1 MAMSNHP
8 RLLFYCQHSLG
19 MGHLIRSLAI
29 ADGLTNDFDVVFLN
43 GGPLPEG
50 QRPPKKIEIINLPPL
65 GFDSEMQLL
74 SRDDNHTVEQA
85 QRRRIEIM
93 REALSSVNPDV
104 LLIELFPFGRK
115 KFAAELIALLEDAR
129 GLSRPPV
136 VVCSLRDILVE
147 RNQHH
152 DELACHRANRY
163 FDAILVHSDARF
175 ARLEESFHP
184 RSPLKVPVHYTGFV
198 TREQKKSTDP
208 ELKRERRIVV
218 SAGGGLV
225 GETLLRTAIQA
236 YELLPVSDKPELR
249 VIGGPF
255 IPEQSW
261 LDLEEVARGKQG
273 ISLIRSVPD
282 LGAELRTAAASIS
295 QCGYNTAMDIL
306 RSHVPALVVPFSGEK
321 QDEQTNR
328 ARRLERLGALRVLDP
343 DRLDA
348 QTLAKEMSTL
358 LQFKPNP
365 IPLDMNGVENTAQ
378 LLKDMVQQKQIEA
391 AKGWTIRQP
400 GIPAWLMPVRD
411 ALDTLADPAC
421 LFFRDDDCGWGDD
434 RLLLLLDIFAD
445 FDIPVDLAAI
455 PAALNSAL
463 AQKLSRRMAAHPE
476 RLRIHQHG
484 YAHLNHELNGKKC
497 EFGSA
502 RDYLSQC
509 GDIQE
514 GQRLLAELLGAA
526 PDPIFTPP
534 WNRCTAVTARCLA
547 ELGFRALS
555 RDSHAEAFDIP
566 GLIEI
571 PIAVDWFAH
580 RKKVRFS
587 QMEWG
592 ELLAARLESAA
603 SIGIMLHHAV
613 MDADEMQALAQL
625 LSLLARHPN
634 VNCQTMQSL
643 AAAQSKSSSWPFAFS
658 P

>member
-1 MAMSNHP
+1 MAMSSHP

-29 ADGLTNDFDVVFLN
+29 ADGLTNHFDVVFLN

-50 QRPPKKIEIINLPPL
+50 QKPPERIEIINLPPL
-65 GFDSEMQLL
+65 GFDSAMQLL
-74 SRDDNHTVEQA
+74 SRDGNHTVEQA
-85 QRRRIEIM
+85 QRRRMEIM

-115 KFAAELIALLEDAR
+115 KFAAELMALLEDAR
-129 GLSRPPV
+129 ALSNPPV

-163 FDAILVHSDARF
+163 FDAVLVHSDARF

-184 RSPLKVPVHYTGFV
+184 RAPLKVPVHYTGFV
-198 TREQKKSTDP
+198 TREQKKIPDP
-208 ELKRERRIVV
+208 ELKREPRIVV

-225 GETLLRTAIQA
+225 GEALLRTAIQA
-236 YELLPVSDKPELR
+236 YEFLHMPDKPEMR
-249 VIGGPF
+249 IIGGPF

-261 LDLEEVARGKQG
+261 QDLEEVARGKQG
-273 ISLIRSVPD
+273 VSLIRSVPN
-282 LGAELRTAAASIS
+282 LAVELRSATASIS

-328 ARRLERLGALRVLDP
+328 ARRLERLGALRVLEP

-348 QTLAKEMSTL
+348 QTLAKEMSAL
-358 LQFKPNP
+358 LRFQPNP

-378 LLKDMVQQKQIEA
+378 VLKDLAQQKQMGA
-391 AKGWTIRQP
+391 SKGWTVRQP

-434 RLLLLLDIFAD
+434 RLLMLLDIFAD
-445 FDIPVDLAAI
+445 FNIPVDLAAI
-455 PAALNSAL
+455 PTALDSAF
-463 AQKLSRRMAAHPE
+463 AQRLSRRMAAHPE

-484 YAHLNHELNGKKC
+484 YSHLNHEPNGKKC
-497 EFGSA
+497 EFGPA
-502 RDYLSQC
+502 RDYQSQRR
-509 GDIQE
+509 DIE
-514 GQRLLAELLGAA
+514 KGQRLLAELLGAV

-534 WNRCTAVTARCLA
+534 WNRCTAVTVRGLA
-547 ELGFRALS
+547 DLGFQTLS

-580 RKKVRFS
+580 RKKVRLN

-592 ELLAARLESAA
+592 ELLVSRLESPA
-603 SIGIMLHHAV
+603 SVGIMLHHAV
-613 MDADEMQALAQL
+613 MDAEEMQALAQL

-634 VNCQTMQSL
+634 VNCRTMQSL
-643 AAAQSKSSSWPFAFS
+643 AAPSKSSSWPLAFS

>member
-1 MAMSNHP
+1 VLTSNRP

-29 ADGLTNDFDVVFLN
+29 AGGLTNFDVVFLN
-43 GGPLPEG
+43 GGPLPQG
-50 QRPPKKIEIINLPPL
+50 QKPPERVEIINLPPL

-74 SRDDNHTVEQA
+74 SRDGNHTVAQA
-85 QRRRIEIM
+85 QRLRLEIM
-93 REALSSVNPDV
+93 RNALSSVKPDV

-129 GLSRPPV
+129 ALSSPPLV
-136 VVCSLRDILVE
+136 ICSLRDILVE

-163 FDAILVHSDARF
+163 LNAILVHADARF

-184 RSPLKVPVHYTGFV
+184 CSPLKVPVQYTGFV
-198 TREQKKSTDP
+198 TRGQKDSTDP
-208 ELKRERRIVV
+208 ELRREPRIVV

-236 YELLPVSDKPELR
+236 YEFLPVAGKPELR
-249 VIGGPF
+249 LIGGPF

-261 LDLEEVARGKQG
+261 HDLEEVARGKRG

-282 LGAELRTAAASIS
+282 LGMELRTAAASIS

-306 RSHVPALVVPFSGEK
+306 RSRVPALVVPFSGDR
-321 QDEQTNR
+321 QDEQMNR
-328 ARRLERLGALRVLDP
+328 ARRLERLGALRVLEPDP
-343 DRLDA
+343 LDA
-348 QTLAKEMSTL
+348 RTLAAAMNAL
-358 LQFKPNP
+358 LQFQPNA
-365 IPLDMNGVENTAQ
+365 IPLDMNGVGNTAQ
-378 LLKDMVQQKQIEA
+378 QLGDLVRERRAKQKVLSP
-391 AKGWTIRQP
+391 KHSG
-400 GIPAWLMPVRD
+400 GIPAWLIPVRE
-411 ALDTLADPAC
+411 ALDGLAHPAQV
-421 LFFRDDDCGWGDD
+421 FFRDDDCGWGDD

-455 PAALNSAL
+455 PAALNSTF
-463 AQKLSRRMAAHPE
+463 AQKLSRRMVAHPE

-484 YAHLNHELNGKKC
+484 YAHLNHEPNGKKC

-502 RDYLSQC
+502 RDHSSQR
-509 GDIQE
+509 GDIQK
-514 GQRLLAELLGAA
+514 GRRRLAELLGAA

-547 ELGFRALS
+547 ELGFQALS

-580 RKKVRFS
+580 RKKVRLH
-587 QMEWG
+587 QLEWG
-592 ELLAARLESAA
+592 ELLASKLESAA
-603 SIGIMLHHAV
+603 TVGIMLHHAV
-613 MDADEMQALAQL
+613 MDANEMQALAQL
-625 LSLLARHPN
+625 LSLLARHSN
-634 VNCQTMQSL
+634 AGCQTMQSL
-643 AAAQSKSSSWPFAFS
+643 AAGQSESSSWPLAFS